1 MLSEG
6 ISDGG
11 PRCRGLWTPKGQVLN
26 VEGRGLQ
33 GNGSQGSQAEGGQ
46 GVPGREPRLSTGLKA
61 RDTDWQRSWGWRP
74 SQPPVQSPPTSDLR
88 ARSTGAGKRLTFPSI
103 PRGLDAQI
111 SCVWAA
117 HGLWQPGASG
127 KRGGGEGGL
136 GRFTDRQGGH
146 WAGALSRWVPQ
157 EQAGAWIPGGGPGSH
172 PDPRRQETGLVSQ
185 RFPSG

>member
-1 MLSEG
+1 MGVSSLVLSEG

-11 PRCRGLWTPKGQVLN
+11 PRCRGLWTPKGQALN
-26 VEGRGLQ
+26 VEGRELQ

-127 KRGGGEGGL
+127 KRGGGRGRAGEVYRQTRGPL
-136 GRFTDRQGGH
+136 GWGSLSLGPPR
-146 WAGALSRWVPQ
+146 AGRSLDSGR
-157 EQAGAWIPGGGPGSH
+157 GPRVTS
-172 PDPRRQETGLVSQ
+172 
-185 RFPSG
+185 